1 MKTLETIVVAT
12 AACVC
17 LLAPGPAQAQ
27 GGKTTK
33 YPVVPLSVVIEA
45 AVTPTD
51 DNPNGEPAITGDGAP
66 YEDGEARLRTVIDEY
81 GNLILAFGR
90 GVYFQYGGPEP
101 GTRSDQV
108 QDEPES
114 GLKSNAYISSL
125 RRTGEGPLQ
134 LLAQESSQCVRLNW
148 QYDHPAGGWW
158 RHGFNRGPN
167 HLENGTSY
175 AVVTR
180 DNDKVWTVEPRGG
193 EDCGFTNRDSVAQ
206 VFTQRTV
213 KGKTVFVDYGDYYL
227 PFKLTLTRKTQ

>member
-1 MKTLETIVVAT
+1 MKTLERIVVA
-12 AACVC
+12 AACAC
-17 LLAPGPAQAQ
+17 LLAPAVARAQ

-33 YPVVPLSVVIEA
+33 YPVVPLSVVIDSV
-45 AVTPTD
+45 VTPTPT
-51 DNPNGEPAITGDGAP
+51 NLSGIPAITGDGLA

-90 GVYFQYGGPEP
+90 DVYFQYGDPEE

-134 LLAQESSQCVRLNW
+134 LLAPGRSQCVRLNW

-158 RHGFNRGPN
+158 RHGFNRGSN
-167 HLENGTSY
+167 HLDNGTSY

-180 DNDKVWTVEPRGG
+180 VDDNVWTVEPRGG
-193 EDCGFTNRDSVAQ
+193 QHCGFTNRDSVAQ